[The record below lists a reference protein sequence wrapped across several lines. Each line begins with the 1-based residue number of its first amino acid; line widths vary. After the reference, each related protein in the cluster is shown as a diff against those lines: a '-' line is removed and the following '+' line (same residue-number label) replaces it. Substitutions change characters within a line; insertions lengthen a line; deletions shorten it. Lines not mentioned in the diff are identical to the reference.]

1 MREILRFFVRAG
13 HSITA
18 DCRNHKRNGCADQ
31 EAPEADIQTCGVDHG
46 RDTEDAVTAPGV
58 ELDAQDTTDDTGN
71 AGTHGEIDATIAASE
86 HIGIAVDI
94 GLESFVPF

>member
-1 MREILRFFVRAG
+1 MREILRFFVRTG

-18 DCRNHKRNGCADQ
+18 DCRNHKGNGCTDQ

-58 ELDAQDTTDDTGN
+58 ELDAQPKENEANTVSIKMVG
-71 AGTHGEIDATIAASE
+71 S
-86 HIGIAVDI
+86 V
-94 GLESFVPF
+94 FVLFCPLPKIRK

>member
-1 MREILRFFVRAG
+1 MREILRFFVRTG

-18 DCRNHKRNGCADQ
+18 DCRNHKGNGCTDQ

-71 AGTHGEIDATIAASE
+71 AATHEGA
-86 HIGIAVDI
+86 G
-94 GLESFVPF
+94 PRYR